1 MHTPTATRE
10 ALTAA
15 VKTYLRIH
23 DVLDF
28 GSAITN
34 TLVGLLL
41 RHKVTTEAEA
51 TRRLALFAGD
61 ISAE

>member
-1 MHTPTATRE
+1 MHTTPATRE
-10 ALTAA
+10 AITAA

-28 GSAITN
+28 GSAIAN
-34 TLVGLLL
+34 TLTGLLL
-41 RHKVTTEAEA
+41 RHGVTDEAEA